1 MSRKI
6 LLVFISCIVLILTLE
21 VLMYIDGLKN
31 LRDFF
36 TGGLAGESGSPAE
49 MFRKDEER
57 KARKTSIV
65 RGLGSRK
72 YKIEED
78 ADEPINPVQDYFD
91 MFYQSNLDY
100 LGSSETE
107 EMAKGRLTSVG
118 ISSDDPLKLRKLT
131 GSGYIG
137 TDPEEFSS
145 LIADDLTELGLSDKA
160 IAGIVGSLDYESLGF
175 TRYNEIDGPGVSA
188 AQYTNMGGINNA
200 ERQKLINENDYDGL
214 IDIGARKDAFL
225 AFSKAKNQDSRTYK
239 AFRDFMF
246 YELQNSPESKV
257 LRLLENV
264 GSAEEAAQIFTNEF
278 LRPAS
283 ESANIPERKR
293 RATKFFNR
301 YFN

>member
-1 MSRKI
+1 
-6 LLVFISCIVLILTLE
+6 
-21 VLMYIDGLKN
+21 MYIKGYKKLKGFFEGGL
-31 LRDFF
+31 
-36 TGGLAGESGSPAE
+36 LAGEEVGPTE
-49 MFRKDEER
+49 MFRQNEQR
-57 KARKTSIV
+57 RAFRTGAV
-65 RGLGSRK
+65 RGLGSPVDDVDQTFAE
-72 YKIEED
+72 IVS
-78 ADEPINPVQDYFD
+78 PVQDYFEGIYKGNQAFEK
-91 MFYQSNLDY
+91 MK
-100 LGSSETE
+100 
-107 EMAKGRLTSVG
+107 KGRLTSIG
-118 ISSDDPLKLRKLT
+118 IQSDDPLKLKELT

-137 TDPEEFSS
+137 TDPEEFAEM
-145 LIADDLTELGLSDKA
+145 IASDLTELGLNNEA
-160 IAGIVGSLDYESLGF
+160 IAGIVGSLDYESAGF
-175 TRYNEIDGPGVSA
+175 TRYKEIEGPGVSA

-214 IDIGARKDAFL
+214 IKIGARKDAFL
-225 AFSKAKNQDSRTYK
+225 AFSEEKNQDPRTYK

>member
-1 MSRKI
+1 MLRK
-6 LLVFISCIVLILTLE
+6 LLVVFVSCIVVILILE
-21 VLMYIDGLKN
+21 VSMYIDGYKK
-31 LRDFF
+31 LRGFF
-36 TGGLAGESGSPAE
+36 KGGLAGESGSPAE
-49 MFRKDEER
+49 MFRKNEER
-57 KARKTSIV
+57 KAGRTGMV
-65 RGLGSRK
+65 RGLASPK

-78 ADEPINPVQDYFD
+78 IDEPISPVQDYFD
-91 MFYQSNLDY
+91 MLYKSNEEY
-100 LGSSETE
+100 LGSAEVE
-107 EMAKGRLTSVG
+107 EMAKGRLASIG
-118 ISSDDPLKLRKLT
+118 IGSDDPFKLRKLT

-145 LIADDLTELGLSDKA
+145 LIADDLTELGLSDEA

-200 ERQKLINENDYDGL
+200 ERQKLINQNDYDGL
-214 IDIGARKDAFL
+214 IKIGARKDAFL
-225 AFSKAKNQDSRTYK
+225 AFSEEKNQDPRTYK

-246 YELQNSPESKV
+246 YELQNSPESTV
-257 LRLLENV
+257 LRLLEDV
-264 GSAEEAAQIFTNEF
+264 GSAEEAAQIFTNKF

-293 RATKFFNR
+293 RSTKFFNT

>member
-1 MSRKI
+1 
-6 LLVFISCIVLILTLE
+6 
-21 VLMYIDGLKN
+21 MYIDGLKK

-49 MFRKDEER
+49 MFRANEER
-57 KARKTSIV
+57 KARKTGIV

-91 MFYQSNLDY
+91 MLYQSNLDY

-175 TRYNEIDGPGVSA
+175 TRYKEIKGPGVSA
-188 AQYTNMGGINNA
+188 AQYTNMGGVN
-200 ERQKLINENDYDGL
+200 ESKRQKFISENDYDGL
-214 IDIGARKDAFL
+214 IKIGARKDAFL
-225 AFSKAKNQDSRTYK
+225 AYSAASKKDPRTYN

-278 LRPAS
+278 LRPDPD
-283 ESANIPERKR
+283 SANLPERRR

>member
-1 MSRKI
+1 
-6 LLVFISCIVLILTLE
+6 
-21 VLMYIDGLKN
+21 
-31 LRDFF
+31 
-36 TGGLAGESGSPAE
+36 
-49 MFRKDEER
+49 
-57 KARKTSIV
+57 
-65 RGLGSRK
+65 
-72 YKIEED
+72 
-78 ADEPINPVQDYFD
+78 
-91 MFYQSNLDY
+91 
-100 LGSSETE
+100 
-107 EMAKGRLTSVG
+107 
-118 ISSDDPLKLRKLT
+118 
-131 GSGYIG
+131 
-137 TDPEEFSS
+137 
-145 LIADDLTELGLSDKA
+145 
-160 IAGIVGSLDYESLGF
+160 
-175 TRYNEIDGPGVSA
+175 
-188 AQYTNMGGINNA
+188 MGGINNA